1 MLWTVFLSRRPMKK
15 EVLLVW
21 LGTGCLP
28 QASSLALIT
37 LPQSAELLLALPEP
51 ARSSGSILRRAVAL
65 PACGFPILGRRTEP
79 RFVDLARSWC
89 KSRFIPTYGSRVR
102 QVAAKS
108 RGAFVYQALFATSRR
123 ECCIKGISGSNG
135 LLPCLPQAARLTPY
149 KLDILMRRSF
159 FAAGFSL
166 LALCASLAPA
176 QTTHISAVSSF
187 SFPLAQSQ
195 SSSAEASP
203 VEWSFTPSQTSAGAS
218 TANPAAASPNPL
230 VQSGEPICGI
240 SHLVR
245 CFEDLGKDDEGI
257 FSSPFHIK
265 PRDAYW
271 LTPLGASTG
280 LAFAYDR
287 DAEQAAGV
295 DPNRT
300 RIADD
305 IANFG
310 SYYATGLGGAG
321 VYFLGLADK
330 NPKLAETGRLVA
342 EAVIDS
348 ATVTAALK
356 MVSNRQRPL
365 QGNGHGDFWADG
377 TNHWEFDSSFPSDH
391 ASSSM
396 AMARV
401 VSGEYP
407 HWYVMVPAYGFVE
420 AVSISRLLANQH
432 FPSDIVVGQAVGFL
446 TATYV
451 LNHHALYRPGKK
463 GLVNRLLST
472 VTPVANAQSRTFGA
486 SMRIPITIFQGR

>member
-1 MLWTVFLSRRPMKK
+1 
-15 EVLLVW
+15 
-21 LGTGCLP
+21 
-28 QASSLALIT
+28 
-37 LPQSAELLLALPEP
+37 
-51 ARSSGSILRRAVAL
+51 
-65 PACGFPILGRRTEP
+65 
-79 RFVDLARSWC
+79 
-89 KSRFIPTYGSRVR
+89 
-102 QVAAKS
+102 
-108 RGAFVYQALFATSRR
+108 
-123 ECCIKGISGSNG
+123 
-135 LLPCLPQAARLTPY
+135 
-149 KLDILMRRSF
+149 MRRSF
-159 FAAGFSL
+159 FAAGFCL
-166 LALCASLAPA
+166 LALCASSAMA
-176 QTTHISAVSSF
+176 QTTNISAVPSF
-187 SFPLAQSQ
+187 AFPLAQSE
-195 SSSAEASP
+195 SSSAEVSP
-203 VEWSFTPSQTSAGAS
+203 VNWTFTTDQTTSDAA
-218 TANPAAASPNPL
+218 TANSAAASPNPL

-257 FSSPFHIK
+257 FTSPFHIK

-271 LTPLGASTG
+271 LMPLGASTG
-280 LAFAYDR
+280 LAFAYDQ

-300 RIADD
+300 KIADD

-310 SYYATGLGGAG
+310 SYYATGVGGAG
-321 VYFLGLADK
+321 VYFLGLAKK

-365 QGNGHGDFWADG
+365 QGNGQGDFWADG
-377 TNHWEFDSSFPSDH
+377 TRHWEFDSSFPSDH

-463 GLVNRLLST
+463 GLVDRLLST

-486 SMRIPITIFQGR
+486 SMQIPITIFRDR